1 MNRLFIEQA
10 KATPKVDFDPTSS
23 TLRIEGQSYPE
34 NSFKFYEPVFAWV
47 DEYLANNKEPLTVHI
62 TLSYLN
68 TSSSKCMLMLL
79 DKLEEAFRD
88 GQALVVN
95 WSCDADNESEWECAE
110 EFKEEVTFPFNIIP
124 LTEEC

>member
-1 MNRLFIEQA
+1 MNRLLIEQA
-10 KATPKVDFDPTSS
+10 KATPKVDFDPNSCV
-23 TLRIEGQSYPE
+23 LRIEGQSYPE

-47 DEYLANNKEPLTVHI
+47 DEYLANSKAPLTVNI

-79 DKLEEAFRD
+79 DKLEDAFRD
-88 GQALVVN
+88 GQAVVLN